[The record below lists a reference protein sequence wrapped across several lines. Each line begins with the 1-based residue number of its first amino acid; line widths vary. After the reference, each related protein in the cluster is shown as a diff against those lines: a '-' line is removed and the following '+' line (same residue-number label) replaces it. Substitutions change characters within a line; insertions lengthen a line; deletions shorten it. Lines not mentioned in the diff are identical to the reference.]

1 MNGSIA
7 IMTFIKKVSRR
18 IKKQRLVPHLLF
30 GLMVSLCLCILLL
43 FVSLVVVVPY
53 TFEKC
58 LWIVGIGLGASI
70 VYSLVTT
77 PQKKEVA
84 LLVDQTGLDERVSTA
99 LMLIELESPVSI
111 LQREDTLR
119 HIEGYNIKKNFP
131 IRVPLKR
138 VAINVLLCVICG
150 ISFMIP
156 TPAKQAEKSIRGF
169 DKQKEEI
176 IKEIEEAEK
185 NLSKE
190 EKLSE
195 LEKKA
200 ILELLSKT
208 AQEIPKAENEAEI
221 EKAMERLDKK
231 LEKKSDEIKE
241 PEAKKGIDEMKDKL
255 TKEFKDKIQKK
266 ARKDLENLSEL
277 LKKNELTKDL
287 GKQLADD
294 KGKNGVSEE
303 EQEEKLLESLEELE
317 KGLSQLSEAEKEA
330 LANALAQAAN
340 SMGDQQLAQSLGNA
354 SSGVMQGSMNTKALQ
369 AALQNLKN
377 SASSSPNSSSN
388 SSGSQGN
395 GKNSS
400 QGNGSGN
407 GNGQGKGQGNGAGG
421 NQGGGQGQGIG
432 GGWNMGSNIGH
443 EKENEGTIKT
453 PSENMT
459 SNEQQLSGKVNENGE
474 MKQGEVEYGI
484 NIAGEKIDYHSVIG
498 NYTDEALDKVENAP
512 VPEQM
517 KDVVKDYFEAI
528 NK

>member
-1 MNGSIA
+1 MNSSIT

-18 IKKQRLVPHLLF
+18 IKKQRLVPHLLL

-58 LWIVGIGLGASI
+58 LWIVGVGVIISI

-77 PQKKEVA
+77 PKKKEVA

-99 LMLIELESPVSI
+99 LMLMEVESPVSI

-138 VAINVLLCVICG
+138 VAINVLLCVLCG

-185 NLSKE
+185 DLSKE
-190 EKLSE
+190 EKVSQ

-208 AQEIPKAENEAEI
+208 AQEIPKAENEDDI

-241 PEAKKGIDEMKDKL
+241 PEAKKSLDKMKDRL

-266 ARKDLENLSEL
+266 AKKDLENLSDL
-277 LKKNELTKDL
+277 LKKNELTKEL
-287 GKQLADD
+287 GEQLAED
-294 KGKNGVSEE
+294 KDKSGLTEE
-303 EQEEKLLESLEELE
+303 EQEQKLLETLEELE
-317 KGLSQLSEAEKEA
+317 KQLSQLSEAEKEA
-330 LANALAQAAN
+330 LASALSQAAN
-340 SMGDQQLAQSLGNA
+340 SVGNQQLAQSLGNA
-354 SSGVMQGSMNTKALQ
+354 SSQVMQGSMNVKALQ
-369 AALQNLKN
+369 AAMQNLKN
-377 SASSSPNSSSN
+377 SASSSSNSGSN
-388 SSGSQGN
+388 SSGSQGSGEN
-395 GKNSS
+395 NS
-400 QGNGSGN
+400 Q

-443 EKENEGTIKT
+443 EKQNEGTIKT
-453 PSENMT
+453 PGENIT
-459 SNEQQLSGKVNENGE
+459 SHEEQLSGKVNENGE

-512 VPEQM
+512 VPDQM

-528 NK
+528 NQ